1 MERLFDLDLQLLT
14 DSVYTVVNV
23 CILCIV
29 ASYLFFNPVRD
40 FLRSRQERIKSDI
53 DTAQQDKEDALALKQ
68 EYQRKLDKVD
78 KEAEEILSSAR
89 KKATK
94 NEAKLLHVKE
104 HQALLLQKDVVYD
117 QNQEPVHYTKMLI
130 NSERYQT
137 TVSV

>member
-53 DTAQQDKEDALALKQ
+53 DTAQQD
-68 EYQRKLDKVD
+68 
-78 KEAEEILSSAR
+78 
-89 KKATK
+89 
-94 NEAKLLHVKE
+94 
-104 HQALLLQKDVVYD
+104 
-117 QNQEPVHYTKMLI
+117 
-130 NSERYQT
+130 
-137 TVSV
+137 